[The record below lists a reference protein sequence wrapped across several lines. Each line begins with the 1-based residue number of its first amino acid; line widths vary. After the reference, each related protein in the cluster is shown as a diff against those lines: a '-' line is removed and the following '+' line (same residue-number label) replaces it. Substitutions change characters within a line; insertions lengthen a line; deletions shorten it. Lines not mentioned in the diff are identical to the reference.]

1 MTVTKSC
8 LNDIAKLPG
17 FIGVALMD
25 LKSCMILSIMGNN
38 QNLDIDAAMHADFL
52 KNRLK
57 IIQINNKHDIIEDM
71 IINQGKSFHI
81 VRHISGINGTESA
94 MLYVVMD
101 RSRGNLALTRM
112 KMTQMEPELIA

>member
-8 LNDIAKLPG
+8 LNDITKLPG

-25 LKSCMILSIMGNN
+25 LKSCRFLSVISNN
-38 QNLDIDAAMHADFL
+38 ADLDIDAAMHADFL

-57 IIQINNKHDIIEDM
+57 IINLNNKHDTVEDM
-71 IINQGKSFHI
+71 IINQGRSFHI
-81 VRHISGINGTESA
+81 VRCISSINETNSA

-101 RSRGNLALTRM
+101 RAKGNLALTRM
-112 KMTQMEPELIA
+112 KMTQIEPELVS